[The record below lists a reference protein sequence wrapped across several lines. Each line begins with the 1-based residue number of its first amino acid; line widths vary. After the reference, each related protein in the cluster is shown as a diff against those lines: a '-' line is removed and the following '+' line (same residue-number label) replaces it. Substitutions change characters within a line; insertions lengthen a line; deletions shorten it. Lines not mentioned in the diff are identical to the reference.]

1 MKLTVCVA
9 ILAACLAGC
18 VSPEAKRDAEARAQT
33 VRALEACKA
42 QTFKTHVERAK
53 CINDGLGLSRT
64 TLANPDLLDL
74 ISATRIALAAT
85 VDRRELTEE
94 DATVQL
100 ARAQADANSED
111 QRRTNSNLSVAA
123 QQQQADAASAA
134 RLPVTCSK
142 LGNSVTCF

>member
-1 MKLTVCVA
+1 LPRAWKADGKRLSQFARAAPWLEDVLLDVQQQTGLGNVMKLTVCVA

-33 VRALEACKA
+33 ARALEACKA

-100 ARAQADANSED
+100 ARSPS
-111 QRRTNSNLSVAA
+111 R
-123 QQQQADAASAA
+123 
-134 RLPVTCSK
+134 
-142 LGNSVTCF
+142 